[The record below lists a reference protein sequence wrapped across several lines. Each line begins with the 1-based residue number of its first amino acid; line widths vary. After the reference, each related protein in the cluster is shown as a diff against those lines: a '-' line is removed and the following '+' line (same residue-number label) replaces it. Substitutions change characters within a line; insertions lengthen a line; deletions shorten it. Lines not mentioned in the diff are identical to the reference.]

1 MSLSGFPWK
10 AKEDAVMRYFSKRS
24 GEVESVS
31 MINWSR
37 DALPSGRSIVTF
49 EDEASVQKRRINM
62 QRRRTNMQKSPTNA
76 TRSRADALLSHWRTR

>member
-1 MSLSGFPWK
+1 MPFSGFPWK

-49 EDEASVQKRRINM
+49 EDEASMQK
-62 QRRRTNMQKSPTNA
+62 RRTNMQK
-76 TRSRADALLSHWRTR
+76 RRTDIGGAKETYYYAKETYYYAKEAC

>member
-37 DALPSGRSIVTF
+37 DALPSGRSIVTL
-49 EDEASVQKRRINM
+49 EDEVSVHKAMKLQY
-62 QRRRTNMQKSPTNA
+62 
-76 TRSRADALLSHWRTR
+76 LLTFSHVC